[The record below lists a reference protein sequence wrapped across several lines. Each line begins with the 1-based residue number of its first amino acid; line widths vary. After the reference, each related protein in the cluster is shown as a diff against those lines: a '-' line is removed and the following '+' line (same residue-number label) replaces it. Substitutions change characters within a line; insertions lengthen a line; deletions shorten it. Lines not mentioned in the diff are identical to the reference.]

1 MAVFWLSASAAWANG
16 VVGMKYAAN
25 PDNWI
30 FTSKSSIC
38 KLAEGTQNPV
48 KTIVKKCVTVSAGHF
63 AKANV
68 SIVSI
73 FHIYLIVL

>member
-16 VVGMKYAAN
+16 VIGMKYEAN

-30 FTSKSSIC
+30 FSSGSSVC
-38 KLAEGTQNPV
+38 DLADTKKPV
-48 KTIVKKCVTVSAGHF
+48 KTFVKRCVTVSAGHF

-73 FHIYLIVL
+73 YHILYFLI